1 MSMLNI
7 RAVTNLR
14 PIQEAESSQ
23 TMKELCDNP
32 DLFRNHLRRY
42 ATSVVLSCVFGQ
54 RSASYE
60 DERIQSI
67 FAVQDRFT
75 SILEPG
81 NFPPV
86 DEFPALKYIPQL
98 LAPWKT
104 RAIQIRKDQ
113 RADHFRLLHDVKK
126 RIEQGVEVEC
136 LMDTLLS
143 DDNDE
148 TNGLDELQVAYI
160 GGVMLEAGADTTSA
174 LLISFILA
182 MIKFPNVLARAQKEV
197 DEVCGSKRSPT
208 FDDMDNLPYV
218 RACVLEVCDSRSV
231 QENVH
236 ITDNV
241 TSE

>member
-1 MSMLNI
+1 MGYTATWRKIRKIFMSMLNI
-7 RAVTNLR
+7 RAVKRLR

-23 TMKELCDNP
+23 MMKELCENP

-54 RSASYE
+54 RSASYD

-67 FAVQDRFT
+67 FAVQGRFT

-86 DEFPALKYIPQL
+86 DEFPVLKYMPEL

-113 RADHFRLLHDVKK
+113 RADHLRLLHDVKK
-126 RIEQGVEVEC
+126 RIEQGVEIEC

-148 TNGLDELQVAYI
+148 LNGLDELQVAYI

-174 LLISFILA
+174 LLLSFILA

-197 DEVCGSKRSPT
+197 DEVCGTKRSPT
-208 FDDMDNLPYV
+208 FDDMDNLPYI
-218 RACVLEVCDSRSV
+218 RACVLEVSD
-231 QENVH
+231 Q
-236 ITDNV
+236 
-241 TSE
+241 